1 MHNLSLIKQHGDNCM
16 TFNSLKRLCATLLL
30 FASSVLV
37 YGETTILEID
47 KQSLISTSNNSL
59 NFKATASSGIS
70 YKGSLV
76 CFNQEPN
83 YKEGS
88 IYVLAGVDKVRFRK
102 RIRPG
107 DNIDLFSKV
116 VSEKRG
122 IWKFDCRAELD
133 NELVCSISPF
143 LSKISLFF

>member
-1 MHNLSLIKQHGDNCM
+1 M
-16 TFNSLKRLCATLLL
+16 TFNSLKRLCATL
-30 FASSVLV
+30 FVMASSVLV

-59 NFKATASSGIS
+59 NFEGKASSGVL

-88 IYVLAGVDKVRFRK
+88 IYVLKSEFHIGASLNFPYLDCLSMRRSLQNG
-102 RIRPG
+102 RIYVPTG
-107 DNIDLFSKV
+107 ASQDDQ
-116 VSEKRG
+116 RG
-122 IWKFDCRAELD
+122 WTYR
-133 NELVCSISPF
+133 
-143 LSKISLFF
+143 